1 MRKLKKGI
9 SFLCLVSLLF
19 VFLCPTSVLAA
30 TVTNYEAQQDVD
42 KLLEYSVVNLDRT
55 IDFDE
60 ERAIANGE
68 SKEIIEMGLQLEQ
81 VAAEYYN
88 ASQGIA
94 TAGVPV
100 WGNWCGPGYSNG
112 DGDQSVEDRLD
123 AACKAHDLC
132 YADNGY
138 FDCDCDQELIDTI
151 DRIMYLLSGAELN
164 MAKVIKAYFIQQM
177 TVSGC

>member
-42 KLLEYSVVNLDRT
+42 KLLEYSVVNPDRT

-60 ERAIANGE
+60 EQAIANGE
-68 SKEIIEMGLQLEQ
+68 SEEIIEMGLQLEQ

-100 WGNWCGPGYSNG
+100 WGNWCGPGYGSG
-112 DGDQSVEDRLD
+112 TPQDRLD
-123 AACKAHDLC
+123 TACKAHDLC
-132 YADNGY
+132 YGDYGY

-151 DRIMYLLSGAELN
+151 DRVMYLMSGAELN
-164 MAKVIKAYFIQQM
+164 MAKVIKAYFTAQM